1 MGGRMIF
8 CWHTC
13 YSQITR
19 MTNQP
24 PLSLQDIVPEPI
36 SLASTINK
44 LHSLIFGITLPKT
57 KAAKTATN
65 LHWHAAL
72 HAWPSYST
80 CTSFQDIEGLQLNK
94 INKQLDSIAN
104 HLGISDTTQ
113 PASRLSYAALLPPSQ
128 PKLSHPQHHPPVC
141 TLLVPLNS
149 MASHWP
155 KKSGTTWSS
164 LT

>member
-57 KAAKTATN
+57 KAAKTATISIDMLHCMRN
-65 LHWHAAL
+65 LVTSA
-72 HAWPSYST
+72 

-104 HLGISDTTQ
+104 HLGISDMTQ
-113 PASRLSYAALLPPSQ
+113 PASRLSYAAATAPLLPPGSI
-128 PKLSHPQHHPPVC
+128 PAKV
-141 TLLVPLNS
+141 
-149 MASHWP
+149 
-155 KKSGTTWSS
+155 
-164 LT
+164 